1 MNSMRLCMAWYIF
14 MELLASCARVAEIWS
29 SSAAYASS
37 RERET
42 TKCVEDPKMRER
54 NTVND

>member
-1 MNSMRLCMAWYIF
+1 MRLCMAWYIF